1 MTSSQMGE
9 RFATVFLKLFESGYM
24 DDLADLFQGE
34 CKVLF
39 YLCTAGEETVYPS
52 DISRDLQLTR
62 QRVTSVLGTM
72 EKKGYVLLERDL
84 DDKRRVR
91 VKISCEGERIIEEK
105 QQRIKKYF
113 KLFMEKMGEENIL
126 NLLNGT
132 EKALDALIE
141 LDREEKS
148 NEHLS

>member
-1 MTSSQMGE
+1 MGE
-9 RFATVFLKLFESGYM
+9 RFAAVFLKLFESGYM
-24 DDLADLFQGE
+24 YDLADLFQGE

-39 YLCTAGEETVYPS
+39 YLCTAGEEAVYPS
-52 DISRDLQLTR
+52 DISRDLQLSR

-72 EKKGYVLLERDL
+72 EKKGYVLLERDRS
-84 DDKRRVR
+84 DKRRVR

-105 QQRIKKYF
+105 QRRIKKYF
-113 KLFMEKMGEENIL
+113 KLFMEKMGEENL
-126 NLLNGT
+126 SNLLNGT